1 MKCVNCQNTATYNYE
16 PSQGHILSYC
26 VNCLPSFLK
35 GRALAGHL
43 EVTAESKTEVNDA
56 IAILKEATTIVV
68 EEEPVAEAPKVKKAT
83 KKSESVKSDA
93 DETNS

>member
-1 MKCVNCQNTATYNYE
+1 MKCVNCENTATYNYE
-16 PSQGHILSYC
+16 PSQGQVISYC

-43 EVTAESKTEVNDA
+43 EVTAESKTEVDDA
-56 IAILKEATTIVV
+56 IAILQEATTIVV
-68 EEEPVAEAPKVKKAT
+68 EEEPVAEEPKVKKAT
-83 KKSESVKSDA
+83 KKSDSVKPDA